1 MKFKV
6 LVFPCGSQMAI
17 DINFSLRHA
26 LQIELFGASSVEDHG
41 KYVYRNY
48 IGGLPNIAEQHFIQ
62 HFNKVLQ
69 EQQIN
74 FIIPTHDTVALFL
87 KEHES
92 ELTAK
97 VITADLETVRTCRYK
112 SLTYKQFSNY
122 PFVPTVYSQIQDV
135 NEFPVF
141 LKPDDGQ
148 GGQGTVLVNNK
159 EELKFHLSKT
169 PNLLVC
175 EYLPGK
181 EISIDCFTDQY
192 GILRMISPYT
202 RDRTLA
208 GVSVHST
215 LESITDEINNIA
227 HILNKE
233 LSFRGHWFFQMKQ
246 DKTNKYKLLEVS
258 SRMSADSILT
268 VGRGINL
275 ALLSILDFAE
285 LDITIERNDYAIE
298 IDRSFTSRYTLGITY
313 ERVYI
318 DLDHTLIVD
327 NKINTQLLMFLY
339 QCVNKHIELILV
351 TTNKDIIYET
361 LQKYHIHPTLFSKIV
376 QMNHIIKEVKYEQLN
391 KKAIFIHNI
400 FAKQSTLHNQLNIPS
415 FDVHNIE
422 CLIDWRA

>member
-148 GGQGTVLVNNK
+148 GGQGTVLVNNE

-268 VGRGINL
+268 IGRGINL

-298 IDRSFTSRYTLGITY
+298 IDRSFTNRYTLGITY

-351 TTNKDIIYET
+351 TTNKDTIYET

-376 QMNHIIKEVKYEQLN
+376 QMNHIIKEVNYEQLN